1 MVKVWIIKR
10 QYLFDAAVREIEV
23 RCLQFLSRRQI
34 RHLMF
39 NLLTGSNI
47 SS

>member
-23 RCLQFLSRRQI
+23 RCLQFLSRREI
-34 RHLMF
+34 RQLMF
-39 NLLTGSNI
+39 NRFTGSNI
-47 SS
+47 RS